1 MNPIEIHSSTA
12 PVLGNVTLIRRSALA
27 ASVLVLAM
35 VLVFLFTGIGQDPL
49 QFVHPVA
56 QYTELLLRDPPILRL
71 AIGLDNAFVLA
82 YATMFLALGAR
93 LWREGAP
100 RELVVA
106 SGALL
111 GLSALLDLAENMHF
125 LLMISMA
132 QQGLVLGGGEIELQ
146 VWESLLK
153 FHASYLGLLLLGLAL
168 PTHSGS
174 SRLLSFLLRWVQWP
188 VGLLIYIMPAS
199 LAKPLVIVRFTFFLV
214 SLLLLAAVYWRGEAD

>member
-1 MNPIEIHSSTA
+1 MNTSKALHHAA
-12 PVLGNVTLIRRSALA
+12 PASGDIALIRRSALA
-27 ASVLVLAM
+27 ASALVLAM
-35 VLVFLFTGIGQDPL
+35 VLVFVFTGIGQDPL

-56 QYTELLLRDPPILRL
+56 EYTELLLRDPPVLRL

-82 YATMFLALGAR
+82 YATMFLALAAR

-111 GLSALLDLAENMHF
+111 ALSALLDLGENMHF
-125 LLMISMA
+125 LSMLSMA
-132 QQGLVLGGGEIELQ
+132 QQGLALGGAEIEFQ

-168 PTHSGS
+168 PTHTTA
-174 SRLLSFLLRWVQWP
+174 RRVLSFLLRWVQWP
-188 VGLLIYIMPAS
+188 VGLLIYITPAS
-199 LAKPLVIVRFTFFLV
+199 LAKPLVMVRFTFFLV